1 MDRLEILTRTKTAR
15 KLESSASIQSQLNTA
30 KLMESEAR
38 EKLERLHRK
47 KAMMPE
53 NVHLTRQ
60 LDDLVN
66 SIKLTEAEIT
76 DIPYRIDVLKLRLME
91 SRERESVK
99 RKILK
104 SYQKTQPISDL
115 KKKSNLLL
123 RRLKLAQQTNSE
135 LLAMHK
141 KRQQTEEATGKRIN
155 PGDVSGGFESLGV
168 LLEFCEQENAG
179 NGRKFTKWESIPFQ
193 KI

>member
-1 MDRLEILTRTKTAR
+1 MDRLEILTRERATR
-15 KLESSASIQSQLNTA
+15 KQESSATIRSQLSETKA
-30 KLMESEAR
+30 LESEMR
-38 EKLERLHRK
+38 EKLRRLHREK
-47 KAMMPE
+47 VEQPE
-53 NVHLTRQ
+53 SPQLTRKM
-60 LDDLVN
+60 DHLVN
-66 SIKLTEAEIT
+66 EIKIT
-76 DIPYRIDVLKLRLME
+76 KGILEDAPFRIDVLKARLAASQE
-91 SRERESVK
+91 GEAVK

-104 SYQKTQPISDL
+104 TYQKSEPISEL

-135 LLAMHK
+135 LLALHQ
-141 KRQQTEEATGKRIN
+141 KRQQTEEATGQRIN

>member
-1 MDRLEILTRTKTAR
+1 MAR
-15 KLESSASIQSQLNTA
+15 KLESSAVIQGQLSQAEALKLEA
-30 KLMESEAR
+30 KQ
-38 EKLERLHRK
+38 KLERLHRK

-53 NVHLTRQ
+53 NVHLSRQ
-60 LDDLVN
+60 MDDLVN

-76 DIPYRIDVLKLRLME
+76 DIPYRIDVLKLRLAE

-104 SYQKTQPISDL
+104 TYQKSQPVSDI

-123 RRLKLAQQTNSE
+123 RRLKLAEQTNQE
-135 LLAMHK
+135 LLRMHK
-141 KRQQTEEATGKRIN
+141 KRQQTEEATGQRIN
-155 PGDVSGGFESLGV
+155 PGDVCGGFESLGV
-168 LLEFCEQENAG
+168 ILEFCEQENAG
-179 NGRKFTKWESIPFQ
+179 SGRKFTQWESIPFQ